1 VGGRPATKPGTL
13 VRPDEP
19 VAAGAPGRRYA
30 SRGGEKLSAV
40 VHRFAIDVGGRRC
53 LDVGASAGGFTD
65 VLLEAGAAHVVAVD
79 VGYGQ
84 LDWRLRTD
92 PRVTV
97 MERTNARHLR
107 PEDLPYPPEVIA
119 ADLSFISLTKVLPA
133 LAALATPGADL
144 VLLVKP
150 QFEAGREEVG
160 RGGLVADPAA
170 WRGAIDAVAK
180 ACRASGCGPQA
191 VMASPLRGPAGNVEF
206 LLHARAGRPGRPL
219 ATEEAVSE
227 GVTVREAS

>member
-1 VGGRPATKPGTL
+1 

-19 VAAGAPGRRYA
+19 VAVEAAKRRYA
-30 SRGGEKLSAV
+30 SRGGEKLSAALE
-40 VHRFAIDVGGRRC
+40 RFAIDVGGRRC
-53 LDVGASAGGFTD
+53 LDVGASTGGFTD
-65 VLLEAGAAHVVAVD
+65 VLLDAGAAHVVAVD

-107 PEDLPYPPEVIA
+107 REDLPYAPEVIA
-119 ADLSFISLTKVLPA
+119 GDLSFISLTRVVPA
-133 LAALATPGADL
+133 LAALAAPDAHL

-150 QFEAGREEVG
+150 QFESGREEVDP
-160 RGGLVADPAA
+160 GGVVTDPGA
-170 WRGAIDAVAK
+170 WRRAIETVAE
-180 ACRASGCGPQA
+180 ACRASGAGPQA

-206 LLHARAGRPGRPL
+206 LLHARAGRPGLPL
-219 ATEEAVSE
+219 VVEAAVSE
-227 GVTVREAS
+227 GVSVREAS